1 MLPLIVIE
9 AELSVGA
16 SQPVSEPPES
26 GSSDP
31 LSQTTL
37 GDLGRP
43 HAVRYVVSG
52 AGLIL
57 QTRQERGLFLK

>member
-16 SQPVSEPPES
+16 RQPASEPREL
-26 GSSDP
+26 GSSAP
-31 LSQTTL
+31 LSQTAL

-43 HAVRYVVSG
+43 HAVRYMVSG
-52 AGLIL
+52 ASLIL
-57 QTRQERGLFLK
+57 QNRQERRLFFK